1 MPEPKHSDSPSQ
13 PPQSNG
19 TRPSNPLTEP
29 RRGSMLPGEEKVRAA
44 LRDGDPKAIE
54 GLGPRAKPVL
64 FRIIQDTDEDFA
76 MRRFAA
82 DSIISLYGAGIRA
95 YDRVLCLLLNEK
107 CAEAASLGD
116 DAAIPLLNIL
126 KNRKESLL
134 LRGIAVEAL
143 VSIEYAPNS
152 LFTLSV
158 AAALSNLL
166 ANELEAPALR
176 AKIADEMPRLAGFCD
191 DAKIRM
197 ISSGLEKAARGE
209 DSCVASAAED
219 ALEMLGMNI
228 RDCIDDNP
236 TLPVAPKK
244 EVPL

>member
-1 MPEPKHSDSPSQ
+1 MPEPKQTNFPSQ
-13 PPQSNG
+13 PPPSNG

-29 RRGSMLPGEEKVRAA
+29 RRGSAVPGEDRLRAA

-54 GLGPRAKPVL
+54 EMGPRAKPVL
-64 FRIIQDTDEDFA
+64 FRMIQDTDEDFA

-82 DSIISLYGAGIRA
+82 DSVISLYGTGIRS

-126 KNRKESLL
+126 KNRKENLF

-143 VSIEYAPNS
+143 VSIEYGPDS
-152 LFTLSV
+152 LFTLSA

-166 ANELEAPALR
+166 ANDMEAPVLR
-176 AKIADEMPRLAGFCD
+176 AKIADEMPRLARFCD

-197 ISSGLEKAARGE
+197 ISSGLEKAAKGE
-209 DSCVASAAED
+209 NSCVASAAED
-219 ALEMLGMNI
+219 ALERINGNLGQGI
-228 RDCIDDNP
+228 DDDNP

-244 EVPL
+244 